1 VKHWD
6 SADEEI
12 SLTVERVFVSKPEAM
27 LMCIRSQP
35 DSVRKQLL
43 NDITWGFLSNRVYGP
58 VDPFEGKD
66 SRRFGPGEPL
76 PQEVLNKRNY
86 RQIFLNL
93 HPTMKSLEDKY
104 AWEFDI
110 ILTAVGK
117 YLETWGVEY

>member
-1 VKHWD
+1 
-6 SADEEI
+6 
-12 SLTVERVFVSKPEAM
+12 
-27 LMCIRSQP
+27 
-35 DSVRKQLL
+35 
-43 NDITWGFLSNRVYGP
+43 
-58 VDPFEGKD
+58 
-66 SRRFGPGEPL
+66 
-76 PQEVLNKRNY
+76 VLNKRNY